1 MNEVR
6 PIRPAEEEP
15 PTPPTLELALV
26 TILQSEPEIAAWLA
40 GDEDDDPPQAA

>member
-1 MNEVR
+1 MNNAV
-6 PIRPAEEEP
+6 PIRRNEEEQP
-15 PTPPTLELALV
+15 PVPLEGTLA

>member
-1 MNEVR
+1 MNNVV
-6 PIRPAEEEP
+6 PIRRNEEDEQP
-15 PTPPTLELALV
+15 VRLEGPLA